1 MRNKWCPIVAFQT
14 GTNSD
19 LCCPIRGQADPSAP
33 RIPRSPSAIVTSFRT
48 RAPIEAAYGKPR
60 VNGLRVGCDM
70 RLGET
75 HSAPQHGDFC
85 KAWVQTAA
93 FLQQVQKTI
102 ELGLSRLWKCR
113 VVLVS

>member
-1 MRNKWCPIVAFQT
+1 
-14 GTNSD
+14 
-19 LCCPIRGQADPSAP
+19 
-33 RIPRSPSAIVTSFRT
+33 
-48 RAPIEAAYGKPR
+48 
-60 VNGLRVGCDM
+60 M

-93 FLQQVQKTI
+93 FLQQVQKTT

-113 VVLVS
+113 VVLVSYWGR

>member
-1 MRNKWCPIVAFQT
+1 
-14 GTNSD
+14 
-19 LCCPIRGQADPSAP
+19 
-33 RIPRSPSAIVTSFRT
+33 
-48 RAPIEAAYGKPR
+48 
-60 VNGLRVGCDM
+60 M

-75 HSAPQHGDFC
+75 HSAPQH
-85 KAWVQTAA
+85 QTAA

>member
-1 MRNKWCPIVAFQT
+1 MLTDQGTSRPLRPPI
-14 GTNSD
+14 
-19 LCCPIRGQADPSAP
+19 PAP
-33 RIPRSPSAIVTSFRT
+33 PSAIVASFRT

-113 VVLVS
+113 VVLV